1 MHEININ
8 VGIKMNKLSK
18 VVMLAATVVTMG
30 SLAACQSTTGP
41 QEPPARHMMDDA
53 PQGKHFMKRHKLIPE
68 QRAEMQ
74 QRRAERQAQFE
85 QIQQA
90 CVGKTVGQAIQVKV
104 GDKTIDGT
112 CQIRFKP
119 NKMDDRMAPPAP
131 TAPVKAS

>member
-1 MHEININ
+1 
-8 VGIKMNKLSK
+8 
-18 VVMLAATVVTMG
+18 
-30 SLAACQSTTGP
+30 
-41 QEPPARHMMDDA
+41 
-53 PQGKHFMKRHKLIPE
+53 
-68 QRAEMQ
+68 MQ

>member
-1 MHEININ
+1 MNN
-8 VGIKMNKLSK
+8 VSK
-18 VVMLAATVVTMG
+18 IAMLTATILTMG
-30 SLAACQSTTGP
+30 SLAACQSTSAP
-41 QEPPARHMMDDA
+41 DPMHDRPMMDGA
-53 PQGKHFMKRHKLIPE
+53 HGKHFKRHPLTPE

-119 NKMDDRMAPPAP
+119 NKMNDRVSP
-131 TAPVKAS
+131 TAPTTAVKSS

>member
-1 MHEININ
+1 
-8 VGIKMNKLSK
+8 
-18 VVMLAATVVTMG
+18 
-30 SLAACQSTTGP
+30 
-41 QEPPARHMMDDA
+41 MMDGA
-53 PQGKHFMKRHKLIPE
+53 PQGKHFMKRHKLTPE

-112 CQIRFKP
+112 CQIRLNRTKWTIAWLHLQQHQLKPHKQNLIFK
-119 NKMDDRMAPPAP
+119 RR
-131 TAPVKAS
+131 ASAFFLDTTFYVFDYLFHKKLDKTVYTQCT

>member
-1 MHEININ
+1 
-8 VGIKMNKLSK
+8 MNKLSK

-41 QEPPARHMMDDA
+41 QEPPARHMMDDG
-53 PQGKHFMKRHKLIPE
+53 PQGKHFMKRHKLTPE

-90 CVGKTVGQAIQVKV
+90 CV
-104 GDKTIDGT
+104 
-112 CQIRFKP
+112 
-119 NKMDDRMAPPAP
+119 
-131 TAPVKAS
+131 